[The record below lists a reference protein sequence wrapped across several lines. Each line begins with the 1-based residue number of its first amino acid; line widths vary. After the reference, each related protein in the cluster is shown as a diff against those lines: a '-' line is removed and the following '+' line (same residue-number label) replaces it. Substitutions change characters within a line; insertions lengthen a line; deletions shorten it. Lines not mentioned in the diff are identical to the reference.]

1 MNLLKFPKRVF
12 GIGAVIV
19 GALLAE
25 FFVLEGAAGVSWPSD
40 RYSAMSRLEISA
52 KGTELHFTTRNNR
65 FTVVD
70 PDSAHGPPR
79 EVLRETFFRDQEYGR
94 EGPPDATVTVEAMV
108 DKRVIWTFQES
119 GERGDVVTNDI
130 YRVRKDGNG
139 ETPNTYTYFSLVDGR
154 KVRTNLSIELSR
166 EELEALDASIA
177 K

>member
-1 MNLLKFPKRVF
+1 
-12 GIGAVIV
+12 
-19 GALLAE
+19 
-25 FFVLEGAAGVSWPSD
+25 
-40 RYSAMSRLEISA
+40 
-52 KGTELHFTTRNNR
+52 
-65 FTVVD
+65 
-70 PDSAHGPPR
+70 
-79 EVLRETFFRDQEYGR
+79 VLRETFFRDQEYGR